1 MWLSNWWQRVR
12 LSRSSPCATSSV
24 LLSAFSLCPLSFS
37 IVLYSS
43 ATSLCMPPYLP
54 FACLHICAPAWRSL
68 VVRPLAPPLPVLCL
82 VHRALACASA
92 LFLWP
97 SLCLALQV
105 SPTLLHSRSSSFTA
119 SSTRFLFFLHSPSSL
134 FLTLHA
140 VTCAIT
146 CAVTYRAV
154 ICAVTAPSSASSPT
168 ILTRALPLH
177 ALTCALPLYAPI
189 HIPLYALTHVPLH
202 TLTPP
207 RTCPPICALPP
218 HALTHVPLY
227 ALALPLHALT
237 HTPPCTFTRTRTRAL

>member
-54 FACLHICAPAWRSL
+54 FACLHICALAWRSL
-68 VVRPLAPPLPVLCL
+68 VVRPLAPPLPVLFLPALFHRAPSLSCPPGESHPLAPPLLGLCL
-82 VHRALACASA
+82 FHRALAFASA

-119 SSTRFLFFLHSPSSL
+119 SSTRFLFFLRS
-134 FLTLHA
+134 
-140 VTCAIT
+140 
-146 CAVTYRAV
+146 
-154 ICAVTAPSSASSPT
+154 
-168 ILTRALPLH
+168 
-177 ALTCALPLYAPI
+177 
-189 HIPLYALTHVPLH
+189 
-202 TLTPP
+202 
-207 RTCPPICALPP
+207 
-218 HALTHVPLY
+218 
-227 ALALPLHALT
+227 
-237 HTPPCTFTRTRTRAL
+237 